1 MIWNASTLRCLQGM
15 EINAFHKSL
24 SDILDNADILAPP
37 DSLLGLTGSEILG
50 MAQCYHADGSCFLSN
65 DDPVNT
71 VASFAYA
78 AGWLDTGA
86 YIGIFA
92 PGSLCRVLLSDRDF
106 ISERFR
112 ERLIEKACRYQ
123 RLLERAIT
131 SSEPGSEAGIQWYE
145 GGERVI
151 TVSTAYSTGG
161 KYFLQ
166 MNRFEDALA
175 CFSYGHGWLDASIR
189 TGLIRITGNRDVF
202 AV

>member
-1 MIWNASTLRCLQGM
+1 M

-24 SDILDNADILAPP
+24 SDILDNSDILAPP
-37 DSLLGLTGSEILG
+37 ESLLGLTGSEILG
-50 MAQCYHADGSCFLSN
+50 MAQCYLADGSCFLSK

-92 PGSLCRVLLSDRDF
+92 PGSLCRMLLSGGDY
-106 ISERFR
+106 ISERFHDQ
-112 ERLIEKACRYQ
+112 LIEKACRYQ
-123 RLLERAIT
+123 RILESAVI

-145 GGERVI
+145 AGEQVI
-151 TVSTAYSTGG
+151 TISTAYSTGG
-161 KYFLQ
+161 RYLLR
-166 MNRFEDALA
+166 MNRFEDSLA

-189 TGLIRITGNRDVF
+189 AGLIRITGNRDLF
-202 AV
+202 AI